1 MFKKKLEKLSK
12 FKNLNEEN
20 LNRLIENVKQFKN
33 NWDHLIDTLTADEI
47 PRKEFKIIE
56 QFAAEAIVNNQPK
69 VTSVNTEHLIP
80 DAIPPPPPPPPPTT
94 TTTTNI
100 TSTVA
105 ITNATSSNQNR
116 SDTQQSTKR
125 KTCFGDEPKL
135 TNFFKER
142 KLRRKYSEQ
151 YYPDD
156 EKANWSGSDYYKKAD
171 DEHVETKRLI
181 ESRQLPPILPKTK
194 RQNSCSGI
202 IDKQKL
208 RVNFEL
214 KTFEQKD
221 RLCTTQ
227 SQTNQQKWQAL
238 NLNNQ
243 NEPLNLCKV
252 DQLKPSNN
260 QVAISEP
267 IKSRNKTITQLK
279 TRRSLNSCLN
289 SLLAK
294 EQANK

>member
-1 MFKKKLEKLSK
+1 MFKSLIGIFLKKKLEKLSK

-33 NWDHLIDTLTADEI
+33 NWDHLIDTLTAEEI
-47 PRKEFKIIE
+47 PRQELKKIE
-56 QFAAEAIVNNQPK
+56 QFAAEALVSNQPK
-69 VTSVNTEHLIP
+69 VTSVNTAP
-80 DAIPPPPPPPPPTT
+80 STSSATPSTT
-94 TTTTNI
+94 TTTTNT
-100 TSTVA
+100 TSTISA
-105 ITNATSSNQNR
+105 ITITNANENR
-116 SDTQQSTKR
+116 SDSQQSSKR
-125 KTCFGDEPKL
+125 KTCFGEDAKL

-151 YYPDD
+151 YYRDD

-171 DEHVETKRLI
+171 NDDADTKRLI

-221 RLCTTQ
+221 RLVA
-227 SQTNQQKWQAL
+227 SQPHQQQQQL
-238 NLNNQ
+238 QVFNLNS
-243 NEPLNLCKV
+243 EPLNLCKA
-252 DQLKPSNN
+252 DHLKSSNN

-279 TRRSLNSCLN
+279 TRRSLNACLN